1 MPRESRS
8 STTTSNV
15 PQQQIVPQNTNY
27 ALELKTV
34 QSSPIKILVEA
45 LKEILTDANLE
56 CDEAGIKTIAM
67 DGNHIVLVHMKL
79 HGSKFE
85 HYYCPKKLI
94 LGVNMINLFK
104 LIKTMNNNDT
114 LTLYVDKRD
123 QNKLGIKMEN
133 EEKNTSTTYK
143 LDLMDLDEE
152 TIEIPPAEFETII
165 TMPSSDFQKICRD
178 MENLADTIEIKSVGA
193 KIIFACKG
201 DFAEQETVMGETNV
215 QGMQFKQKPDDKIVQ
230 GVFALKHL
238 VLFTKCTNL
247 CTKIEM
253 YLKNDYPIII
263 EYIVANL
270 GFIRLCLAPQVKKKK

>member
-1 MPRESRS
+1 MSRTKTHTPTTN
-8 STTTSNV
+8 TTTT
-15 PQQQIVPQNTNY
+15 QNPNL

-34 QSSPIKILVEA
+34 QSSPIKISVEA
-45 LKEILTDANLE
+45 LKEILTDANLD
-56 CDEAGIKTIAM
+56 CDEEGIKIIAM
-67 DGNHIVLVHMKL
+67 DGNHTVLVHMKL

-85 HYYCPKKLI
+85 HYYCPNKLI

-104 LIKTMNNNDT
+104 LIKTMHNNDT

-152 TIEIPPAEFETII
+152 VLEIPPAEFETII

-178 MENLADTIEIKSVGA
+178 MDNLAETVEIKSVGS

-263 EYIVANL
+263 EYVVANL